1 MDFSQIA
8 LNHGLTFLV
17 WITGILAIVIAV
29 FVIKLL
35 LDCSELVKNLNKTSV
50 MLNTELKPTIDELHE
65 TLQSVNSIIK
75 NTDNNMGS
83 IKVAF
88 ENTFGKTKALT
99 GSLFS
104 GIVKGFGTMWRMF
117 AKK

>member
-1 MDFSQIA
+1 MDFSQAA

-17 WITGILAIVIAV
+17 WATGIILIIVAGFLV
-29 FVIKLL
+29 KLL
-35 LDCSELVKNLNKTSV
+35 IDLSTLIKNVNQTST
-50 MLNTELKPTIDELHE
+50 MLNTELKPTLDELHE

-75 NTDNNMGS
+75 NTDNNMVSLKGA
-83 IKVAF
+83 V
-88 ENTFGKTKALT
+88 ENTFGKTKAFT

-104 GIVKGFGTMWRMF
+104 GVIKGFGTVWKLF

>member
-8 LNHGLTFLV
+8 LNHGLTFLA
-17 WITGILAIVIAV
+17 WASGIILIVIACFLV
-29 FVIKLL
+29 KLL
-35 LDCSELVKNLNKTSV
+35 MDLSTLIKNLNQTSI
-50 MLNTELKPTIDELHE
+50 MLNTELKPTLDELHE

-83 IKVAF
+83 IKDAV
-88 ENTFGKTKALT
+88 ENTFGKTKAIT

-104 GIVKGFGTMWRMF
+104 GVVKGFGTMWKLF
-117 AKK
+117 TKK

>member
-1 MDFSQIA
+1 MDFSQVA
-8 LNHGLTFLV
+8 LNHGLTFLA
-17 WITGILAIVIAV
+17 WATGIILIVVAGFLV
-29 FVIKLL
+29 KLL
-35 LDCSELVKNLNKTSV
+35 IDLSTLIKNVNQTSM
-50 MLNTELKPTIDELHE
+50 MLNTELKPTLDELHE

-75 NTDNNMGS
+75 NTDNNMVSLKGA
-83 IKVAF
+83 V

-104 GIVKGFGTMWRMF
+104 GVINGFGTVWRLF

>member
-8 LNHGLTFLV
+8 LNHGLTFLAWASGV
-17 WITGILAIVIAV
+17 ILIVIACFLV
-29 FVIKLL
+29 KLL
-35 LDCSELVKNLNKTSV
+35 MDLSALAKNLNQTSI
-50 MLNTELKPTIDELHE
+50 MLNTELKPTLDELHE

-83 IKVAF
+83 IKDAV
-88 ENTFGKTKALT
+88 ENTFGKTKAIT

-104 GIVKGFGTMWRMF
+104 GVVKGFGTMWKLF
-117 AKK
+117 TKK